1 MIRALALAFAFLC
14 LLAAN
19 AAALENFEKSVL
31 SIETAKGFQEF
42 EVELAIT
49 PAQQSQGLMYRR
61 DMAPKA
67 GMLFV
72 YNRPQPLSFWMKNTF
87 IPLDMIFIAA
97 DGRIL
102 NIRQRTVPHSLAP
115 VRSKGD
121 ALAVLELNGGT
132 TSRLG
137 IKPGDRVRHDVF
149 GN

>member
-1 MIRALALAFAFLC
+1 MVRVLAFAFLC
-14 LLAAN
+14 LFAAN
-19 AAALENFEKSVL
+19 AAALEKFEKSAL
-31 SIETAKGFQEF
+31 SIKTAKGVQTF

-72 YNRPQPLSFWMKNTF
+72 YDRPQPMSFWMKNTF

-97 DGRIL
+97 DGRII
-102 NIRQRTVPHSLAP
+102 NIRQRTVPHSLTP
-115 VRSKGD
+115 VRSKGN

-137 IKPGDRVRHDVF
+137 IKPGDRVRHKIF

>member
-1 MIRALALAFAFLC
+1 MLRTVTFLCLCLVTTIALAF
-14 LLAAN
+14 
-19 AAALENFEKSVL
+19 EKSGL
-31 SIETAKGFQEF
+31 SIVTVKGSQKF

-61 DMAPKA
+61 DMPANA

-87 IPLDMIFIAA
+87 IPLDMLFIGA
-97 DGRIL
+97 DGRIIH
-102 NIRQRTVPHSLAP
+102 IRERTVPHSLTP
-115 VRSKGD
+115 VHSKGD

-137 IKPGDRVRHDVF
+137 IKLGDLVRHKIF
-149 GN
+149 RN